1 MGTWFKMLRLNLIL
15 SSTSSSITLVQA
27 AVNLELTAV
36 FWVYRHFLPFLKYS
50 HALVRTDSTVGRTR
64 SVTLHRLTYS
74 LIMWSSKDL
83 PSLGTTHFLVHRPGK
98 WESPQR
104 GGGLRGLGKGNQL
117 CILDSS
123 HEGSLCPITEWYTD

>member
-1 MGTWFKMLRLNLIL
+1 MIL
-15 SSTSSSITLVQA
+15 SSTSSSIALVKA
-27 AVNLELTAV
+27 AATWSSRQFFL
-36 FWVYRHFLPFLKYS
+36 VYRHFLPFLKYS
-50 HALVRTDSTVGRTR
+50 HALVRTDSTVGRAR
-64 SVTLHRLTYS
+64 SVTLHRLAYS

-104 GGGLRGLGKGNQL
+104 GVGLRGLGKGNQL

-123 HEGSLCPITEWYTD
+123 HEGSLCHITDWHIRCWWRPL